1 MPNFGRVPRIG
12 QIAIV
17 VGVWIVQLIF
27 SPIWLRDFHMGP
39 FEWIWRAL
47 TYGTRPPF
55 RRASADFQPIV
66 SGRE

>member
-17 VGVWIVQLIF
+17 IGVWIVQLIF
-27 SPIWLRDFHMGP
+27 SPIWLRDFHIGP